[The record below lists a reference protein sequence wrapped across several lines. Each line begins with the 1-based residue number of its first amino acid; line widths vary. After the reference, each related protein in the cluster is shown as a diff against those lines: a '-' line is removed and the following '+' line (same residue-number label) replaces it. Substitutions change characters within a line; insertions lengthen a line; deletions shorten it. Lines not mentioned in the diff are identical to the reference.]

1 MIHSSEVLVVIPA
14 FNESATIAKVVSEVF
29 ASGFACVVVDDGSTD
44 STAHIAK
51 KVGAAVL
58 SLPFNT
64 GVGGA
69 LRCGFRY
76 AIENGYKAVIQCD
89 ADGQHHSHHFLDL
102 VSCTNTTNADF
113 VLGSRFRSQEN
124 KLDPHIIRRFA
135 MWWLARVASRA
146 TGKKVTDSTS
156 GFRLI
161 RRPLLDELAVHLPE
175 YYLGDTFETLV
186 VVGRAGY
193 AVEEIGVAMAP
204 RQSGVSTASNGR
216 AIALIGKSL
225 TTVLL
230 GIHFRI
236 KNKSQYLPP
245 TEVTARWSAAL
256 RRFR

>member
-1 MIHSSEVLVVIPA
+1 MIRSSEVLVVIPA

-29 ASGFACVVVDDGSTD
+29 SSGFSCVVVDDGSDD
-44 STAHIAK
+44 STAHIARQA
-51 KVGAAVL
+51 GAAVL
-58 SLPFNT
+58 SLPFNA

-76 AIENGYKAVIQCD
+76 AVENGYQAVIQCD
-89 ADGQHHSHHFLDL
+89 ADGQHHSHHFQDL
-102 VSCTNTTNADF
+102 VSCVNATNADF

-146 TGKKVTDSTS
+146 TGKKITDSTS

-161 RRPLLDELAVHLPE
+161 RRPLLDELAAHLPD
-175 YYLGDTFETLV
+175 YYLGDTFEALV
-186 VVGRAGY
+186 VLGRAGY
-193 AVEEIGVAMAP
+193 VVEEIGVAMAP

-225 TTVLL
+225 TTVIL
-230 GIHFRI
+230 GLHFRI
-236 KNKSQYLPP
+236 AEKTQ
-245 TEVTARWSAAL
+245 
-256 RRFR
+256 

>member
-1 MIHSSEVLVVIPA
+1 MIRSSEVLVVIPA
-14 FNESATIAKVVSEVF
+14 FNESATIAKVVNEVF
-29 ASGFACVVVDDGSTD
+29 ASGFSCVVVDDGSTD

-51 KVGAAVL
+51 QAGAAVL
-58 SLPFNT
+58 SLPFNA

-69 LRCGFRY
+69 LRCGFRF
-76 AIENGYKAVIQCD
+76 AVENGYQAVIQCD
-89 ADGQHHSHHFLDL
+89 ADGQHHSHHFQDL
-102 VSCTNTTNADF
+102 VSCVNATNADF

-146 TGKKVTDSTS
+146 TGKKITDSTS

-161 RRPLLDELAVHLPE
+161 RRPLLDELATHLPD
-175 YYLGDTFETLV
+175 YYLGDTFEALV
-186 VVGRAGY
+186 VLGRAGY

-216 AIALIGKSL
+216 AIVLIGKSL
-225 TTVLL
+225 ATVLL

-236 KNKSQYLPP
+236 KNKSQ
-245 TEVTARWSAAL
+245 
-256 RRFR
+256 

>member
-1 MIHSSEVLVVIPA
+1 VIRSSEVLVVIPA

-29 ASGFACVVVDDGSTD
+29 ASGFSCVVVDDGSDD
-44 STAHIAK
+44 STAHIARHA
-51 KVGAAVL
+51 GAVVL
-58 SLPFNT
+58 SLPFNA

-76 AIENGYKAVIQCD
+76 AVENQYEAVIQCD
-89 ADGQHHSHHFLDL
+89 ADGQHHSHHFQDL
-102 VSCTNTTNADF
+102 VSCVNATDADF

-124 KLDPHIIRRFA
+124 KLDPHIVRRFA

-146 TGKKVTDSTS
+146 TGRKITDSTS

-161 RRPLLDELAVHLPE
+161 RRPLLDELAVHLPD
-175 YYLGDTFETLV
+175 YYLGDTFEALV
-186 VVGRAGY
+186 VLGRAGY

-204 RQSGVSTASNGR
+204 RQSGVSSASNGR

-230 GIHFRI
+230 GLHFQI
-236 KNKSQYLPP
+236 KKKPQ
-245 TEVTARWSAAL
+245 
-256 RRFR
+256 